1 MPMHIFNF
9 FINTLK
15 ESKSNYKTDITENV
29 EFDPEATLSFK
40 KLQSLQQI
48 YNRCPVSTKGY
59 TNNSNNFRNACVM
72 AGFKDDIAPESND

>member
-1 MPMHIFNF
+1 MFIKCDYNKNGFIKCKDLIKRLHKMNIQMPMHIFNF

-40 KLQSLQQI
+40 KL
-48 YNRCPVSTKGY
+48 
-59 TNNSNNFRNACVM
+59 
-72 AGFKDDIAPESND
+72 